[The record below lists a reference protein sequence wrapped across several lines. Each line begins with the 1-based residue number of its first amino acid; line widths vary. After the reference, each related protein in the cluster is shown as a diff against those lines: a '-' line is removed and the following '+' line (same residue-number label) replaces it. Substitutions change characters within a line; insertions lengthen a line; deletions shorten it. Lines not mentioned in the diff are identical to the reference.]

1 MHVCEAD
8 GDAEAMRSYRAALE
22 VALDAPSAA
31 HPIEA
36 YGPGE
41 QSIAGARREV
51 IRVFLYLFKNLRL
64 VFKIASR

>member
-1 MHVCEAD
+1 LHVCEAD

-51 IRVFLYLFKNLRL
+51 NLVSLYLLNT
-64 VFKIASR
+64 VFA